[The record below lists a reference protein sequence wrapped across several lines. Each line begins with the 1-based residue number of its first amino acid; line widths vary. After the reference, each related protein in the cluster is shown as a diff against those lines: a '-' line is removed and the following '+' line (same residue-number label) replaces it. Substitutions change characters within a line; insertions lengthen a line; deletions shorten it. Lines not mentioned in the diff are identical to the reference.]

1 MNPIPRKKENK
12 MRKNVFTSLI
22 AAIALLLIAVASNV
36 SAETSIFYMVSSI
49 ALMAAY
55 VVGQYRFGKNY
66 R

>member
-1 MNPIPRKKENK
+1 

-36 SAETSIFYMVSSI
+36 NAESGIFYVVASV